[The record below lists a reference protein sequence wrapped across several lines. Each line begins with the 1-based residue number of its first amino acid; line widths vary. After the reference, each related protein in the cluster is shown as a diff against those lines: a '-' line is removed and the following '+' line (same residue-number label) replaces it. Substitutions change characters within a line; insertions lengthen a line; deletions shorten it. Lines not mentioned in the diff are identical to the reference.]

1 MSDKFTIDLT
11 VFDEPL
17 NSNCLF
23 KVLPDAEL
31 EKRTELEKHARYF
44 KNEMR
49 FDHIQYEADSHKSN
63 CIGFLFTESAMDLCV
78 DESKPMPTRCF
89 GGCLFE
95 KNHGKWKLCWI
106 WIHPFFRNRG
116 YLTRAWTTFDN
127 EFGKFEVEKPL
138 SYSMD
143 KFLQKRK

>member
-17 NSNCLF
+17 NGSFLF

-49 FDHIQYEADSHKSN
+49 FDYIQYEADSHKSN

-78 DESKPMPTRCF
+78 DEFKPMPTRCF

-95 KNHGKWKLCWI
+95 KKSW
-106 WIHPFFRNRG
+106 
-116 YLTRAWTTFDN
+116 
-127 EFGKFEVEKPL
+127 
-138 SYSMD
+138 
-143 KFLQKRK
+143 